1 MMIINTSLQN
11 EEKEK
16 KENVTKDIV
25 TRLQEDE
32 HLKEV
37 SVKREEKVEPVKQ
50 EVLEQELIQQEV
62 QEQEPSQQE
71 VLEESEEE
79 VVTKDD
85 GPGEAEDKTI
95 IEENVSGGEGYV
107 LCTKAGENEIKEEK
121 KVKP

>member
-1 MMIINTSLQN
+1 MMMIINTSLQN

-16 KENVTKDIV
+16 KENVTQDIV

-50 EVLEQELIQQEV
+50 EVLKQEPIQQEV

-85 GPGEAEDKTI
+85 GPGEAEKTI

-107 LCTKAGENEIKEEK
+107 LCTKAGENETKGEK